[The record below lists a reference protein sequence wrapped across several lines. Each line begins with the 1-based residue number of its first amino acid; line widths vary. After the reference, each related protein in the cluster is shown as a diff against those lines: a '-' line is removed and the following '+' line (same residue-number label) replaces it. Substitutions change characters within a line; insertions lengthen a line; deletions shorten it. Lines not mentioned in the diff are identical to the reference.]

1 MPNFDRDF
9 ALDRGC
15 CAVFGCR
22 SGDLDGGVGR
32 YGYRQLLA
40 KFMFLTRRLHTC
52 RSFSRSAGVKRLWL
66 SLASRRYISFSRV
79 A

>member
-9 ALDRGC
+9 TLDRGS
-15 CAVFGCR
+15 CAVFGRR

-32 YGYRQLLA
+32 YGYRQLLE
-40 KFMFLTRRLHTC
+40 KSMFLMRWLHTC
-52 RSFSRSAGVKRLWL
+52 MSFSRSAGVKRVWL
-66 SLASRRYISFSRV
+66 SLASRRYISFSRL